1 LIVNKLLSLSLLGA
15 LVASALLAEVR
26 ALSFN
31 KECQSLWLHMPI
43 DNHYAS
49 VIPTGS
55 TLFMKRLRSTRA
67 RTSLRHLHEDHIQAS
82 AAKHKLLTGALIAE
96 ALRIAMN
103 RKTETLQ
110 RPDQIERDGQLAVTL
125 AVIDAVDNDLLPYQN
140 IRVSG
145 TPVIQSAWTTTPPKG
160 PSRMP
165 PKGPGAN

>member
-1 LIVNKLLSLSLLGA
+1 
-15 LVASALLAEVR
+15 
-26 ALSFN
+26 
-31 KECQSLWLHMPI
+31 MPI

-110 RPDQIERDGQLAVTL
+110 RLTRQDIATLTLAERADQIERDGQLAVTL